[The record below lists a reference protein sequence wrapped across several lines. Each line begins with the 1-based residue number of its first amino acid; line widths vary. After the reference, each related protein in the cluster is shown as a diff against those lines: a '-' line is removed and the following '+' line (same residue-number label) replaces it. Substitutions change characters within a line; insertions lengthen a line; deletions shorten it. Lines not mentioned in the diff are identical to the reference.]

1 MRAESVRENYN
12 WDEGESER
20 ELKLGE
26 GVSEREWSVC
36 RVCERTNAGVK
47 G

>member
-1 MRAESVRENYN
+1 MKWTVRANYN

-26 GVSEREWSVC
+26 WGSERDHYIWDEGESEREL
-36 RVCERTNAGVK
+36 
-47 G
+47 